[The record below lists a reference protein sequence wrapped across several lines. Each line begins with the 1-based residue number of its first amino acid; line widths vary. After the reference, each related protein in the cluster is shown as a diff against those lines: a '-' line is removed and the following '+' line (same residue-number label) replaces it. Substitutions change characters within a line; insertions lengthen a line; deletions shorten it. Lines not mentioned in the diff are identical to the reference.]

1 MEKKITFL
9 LVLFL
14 FLTPVAADFGPS
26 DSVGEISFTADSR
39 QFFGTRGTLLEIY
52 CQVPNTSLK
61 FTPTTEGTWW
71 ATYITMLEILDPDG
85 KVIYRKT
92 TTNDVEVTVEE
103 QTQRDSS
110 YSINT
115 FRVEIEPDLYEARLT
130 IGDPNSKL
138 EGEAVLPL
146 EVNLRPV
153 PGISDIQLASRARAL
168 TDEDFDPEGNFKGKA
183 ELVKDDYFV
192 APLASRRQVSPDDN
206 LLYFFLELFTDPGKH
221 TFTYEIY
228 NEPGSLVD
236 SGESD
241 FTGSGIAGT
250 AFSVDARGWS
260 GGEYTVRG
268 RLTND
273 DSGEEV
279 AERETSFWVGP
290 QASEAVTEV
299 ARVSD
304 VPMTDREFEQILHE
318 IGFIASEDE
327 IAQLKAAPP
336 EGRWT
341 VVDHFWAVRDPDPTT
356 PENEYKIEYYRRLAY
371 VREHFAT
378 GYSDGLD
385 TDQGRI
391 YVKYGPP
398 DEIVE
403 NPLGAGLAGTEYLG
417 GEAPELEGS
426 LSASGRQGT
435 AVAASGNGGQT
446 DSSVGEFMGV
456 IVNLDKPHLLW
467 IYYASGSDASTRKFL
482 YEDRTGFANYDIVWS
497 TERGEY

>member
-14 FLTPVAADFGPS
+14 LLAPVAADFGPS
-26 DSVGEISFTADSR
+26 DSVGDIVFTADSR

-71 ATYITMLEILDPDG
+71 ATYITMLEILNPDG
-85 KVIYRKT
+85 NVIYRKT
-92 TTNDVEVTVEE
+92 ATNDVEVNLEE
-103 QTQRDSS
+103 QTLHDSY
-110 YSINT
+110 YSLNA
-115 FRVEIEPDLYEARLT
+115 FRVEMEPDLYEARLI

-138 EGEAVLPL
+138 EGAAVLPL
-146 EVNLRPV
+146 EINLRSV
-153 PGISDIQLASRARAL
+153 PGISDIQLASRARTL
-168 TDEDFDPEGNFKGKA
+168 TAEDFDAEGNFKGKA

-192 APLASRRQVSPDDN
+192 APLASRRQVSPGDN
-206 LLYFFLELFTDPGKH
+206 LLYFFMELLTDPGEH
-221 TFTYEIY
+221 TFAYEIY
-228 NEPGSLVD
+228 DDPGRLVD
-236 SGESD
+236 SGETD
-241 FTGSGIAGT
+241 FAGGGIAGT
-250 AFSVDARGWS
+250 VFSVNAGDWTRGR
-260 GGEYTVRG
+260 YTIRG

-273 DSGEEV
+273 ASGAV
-279 AERETSFWVGP
+279 VGERESFFWIGP
-290 QASEAVTEV
+290 ETPETVTEV

-318 IGFIASEDE
+318 IGLIAAEDE
-327 IAQLKAAPP
+327 IIRLKAAPP

-341 VVDHFWAVRDPDPTT
+341 LVDHFWAVRDSDPTT

-385 TDQGRI
+385 TDPGRI
-391 YVKYGPP
+391 YVRFGPP

-403 NPLGAGLAGTEYLG
+403 NPLGAGIAGTEHLG
-417 GEAPELEGS
+417 GEASELEGS
-426 LSASGRQGT
+426 FSLDGRQGA
-435 AVAASGNGGQT
+435 AVAASGNEGQT

-456 IVNLDKPHLLW
+456 IVNLEKPHLLW
-467 IYYASGSDASTRKFL
+467 IYYASSSDSSTRKFL
-482 YEDRTGFANYDIVWS
+482 FEDRTGFANYEIVWS